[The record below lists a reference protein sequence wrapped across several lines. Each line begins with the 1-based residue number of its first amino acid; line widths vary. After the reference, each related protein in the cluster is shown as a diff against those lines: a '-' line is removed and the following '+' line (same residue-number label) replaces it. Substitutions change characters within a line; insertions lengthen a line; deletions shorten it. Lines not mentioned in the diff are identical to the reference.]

1 MKYYGFL
8 VVVLSVVLVSV
19 SADSPSLKLND
30 QEYFE
35 LPGLNVMVF
44 QDVYPEG
51 HQGGVSVIQN
61 GIRTATNGDIR
72 LEPTPGQWQPIPK
85 QLERVV
91 DKDNNQIIVS
101 LAYPDESKHLKG
113 FNPIVYPDLK
123 FSYKVKVVG
132 EGASVRVIVDLDEP
146 LPREWIGKVG
156 FNFELYPTDLFGKSW
171 YLDSKSGIFP
181 RQANGPVRR
190 DGDGE
195 MQAVPLAVGRR
206 LSIAPETDKLR
217 MTIESRKSELLL
229 LDGRHKHNNG
239 WFVVRSEVPAGATKA
254 AIEWVITPHA
264 VPGFKSEPVIQVSQV
279 GYHPKQK
286 KVALIELDAFDERKD
301 RAVLKRISPH
311 GGFEGVLSLEP
322 AKWGKFLRYNYLNFD
337 FSHIQTEGMYVVEY
351 GKYRTHAFQ
360 ISADVYKRHVW
371 QPTLEY
377 FMPVQM
383 CHVRV
388 NEGYRTWHGACHL
401 DDALMAPVDYN
412 HFDGYIQGAST
423 LTKYKPGD
431 HVPGLNVG
439 GWHDAGDDD
448 LRLESQADEVVIL
461 ALAYEA
467 FNLDHDV
474 TTIDQEKRLVE
485 IHQPDGK
492 PDVLQQVEHG
502 ILSILG
508 GYKNLGRLY
517 RGIIVPTLP
526 QYVLLGDTMNMSD
539 NLLYDANLKPHEK
552 TATHSA
558 AADDRMVFTEQNPAR
573 EHKGITALAIAG
585 RVLRGY
591 DDTLAAECLAAAEA
605 LWKEERVVER
615 RGFRD
620 KLAATVELLLTTK
633 NPVYRQA
640 LLDSREEIL
649 AAIPMVG
656 WLIGRA
662 LPFINDQSFTEEVRT
677 KVAAHFAEVQKQQSQ
692 NPYGVPYRPV
702 IWGAGWGIQ
711 RFGVEQYFLHTAFPD
726 IVSNEYL
733 LNALNFV
740 LGSHPGE
747 NTASFASGVG
757 SRSMTVAY
765 GLNRADYSYIPG
777 GVVSG
782 TALIRPDFPEMKDFP
797 FLWQQSEYVI
807 GGGASNFMF
816 LVLAADQLLSK

>member
-1 MKYYGFL
+1 MKYYVLLL
-8 VVVLSVVLVSV
+8 VAFSVVFLAV
-19 SADSPSLKLND
+19 SADSPSLKINE

-35 LPGLNVMVF
+35 LPGVNVMVF

-91 DKDNNQIIVS
+91 DKERNQIAVS

-113 FNPIVYPDLK
+113 FNPIIYPDLN
-123 FSYKVKVVG
+123 FSYQVRVVG
-132 EGASVRVIVDLDEP
+132 EGASVRIIVDLDEP
-146 LPREWIGKVG
+146 LPQEWIGKVG

-190 DGDGE
+190 DADGE
-195 MQAVPLAVGRR
+195 MQPVPLAVGRR
-206 LSIAPETDKLR
+206 LSIAPETELLR
-217 MTIESRKSELLL
+217 MTIESRKSPLQL

-239 WFVVRSEVPAGATKA
+239 WFVVRSEVPAGVSTA
-254 AIEWVITPHA
+254 AIDWVVTPHA
-264 VPGFKSEPVIQVSQV
+264 IPGFKTQPVVQVSQV

-286 KVALIELDAFDERKD
+286 KVALIELDASDQRKD
-301 RAVLKRISPH
+301 RAVLKRVSPN
-311 GGFEGVLSLEP
+311 GGFEAVLSVEP
-322 AKWGKFLRYNYLNFD
+322 AQWGKFLRYNYLSFD
-337 FSHIQTEGMYVVEY
+337 FSHIQAEGMYVIEY
-351 GKYRTHAFQ
+351 GKHRTHAFQ
-360 ISADVYKRHVW
+360 ISPEVFKRHVW

-383 CHVRV
+383 CHMRV

-401 DDALMAPVDYN
+401 DDARMAPVDIN
-412 HFDGYIQGAST
+412 HFDGYVQGPST
-423 LTKYKPGD
+423 LTRYKPGEQ
-431 HVPGLNVG
+431 VPGLNAG

-448 LRLESQADEVVIL
+448 FRLESQADEVMIL

-467 FNLDHDV
+467 FNLDYDM
-474 TTIDQEKRLVE
+474 TTVDQERRLVE

-502 ILSILG
+502 ILTILG
-508 GYKNLGRLY
+508 GYKALGRLY

-539 NLLYDANLKPHEK
+539 NLFYDANLKPHER
-552 TATHSA
+552 TATHSGVP
-558 AADDRMVFTEQNPAR
+558 DDRWVFTEQNPAR
-573 EHKGITALAIAG
+573 EFKGIAALAIAG

-591 DDTLAAECLAAAEA
+591 DDELAAECLAAAQA

-620 KLAATVELLLTTK
+620 KIQATVELLLTTK

-640 LLDSREEIL
+640 LLDSRQEIV

-662 LPFINDQSFTEEVRT
+662 LPLIDDRDFTEEVRAA
-677 KVAAHFAEVQKQQSQ
+677 VAAHFAEVQKQQSQ

-740 LGSHPGE
+740 LGCHPGD

-765 GLNRADYSYIPG
+765 GFNRGDWSYIPG
-777 GVVSG
+777 GVASG

-816 LVLAADQLLSK
+816 LVLAADQLLSR